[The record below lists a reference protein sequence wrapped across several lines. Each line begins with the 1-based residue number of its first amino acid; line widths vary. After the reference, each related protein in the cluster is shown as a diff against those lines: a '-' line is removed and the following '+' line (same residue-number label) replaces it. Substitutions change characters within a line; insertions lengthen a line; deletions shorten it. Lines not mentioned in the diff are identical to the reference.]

1 MLQPSIRASSRLRN
15 PCACSLESALS
26 RLRISPAY
34 QVVTTNQ
41 TTVRYATHKSEGR
54 ANGAKQGAGKR
65 LGAKK
70 TGDQYVIPGNIL
82 YRQRGTLWFPGSNVG
97 MGRDHTLYA
106 TAPGYVKYYRDPNL
120 HKTRKYIGVVLERHH
135 TLPLIKGVARKR
147 RLGMVAQRMPGAVVE
162 GEGGE
167 EAEAW
172 EGTSEDLEAAG
183 REQGAQT
190 GGEGGAKEVGMRGA
204 GEEGKKGPVLQSTWS
219 PRVANYEI
227 GKVGER
233 KAKEVA
239 PYKPGDRFLAWRK
252 RKVRIAKNIE
262 RRGLKAK
269 RKGKK

>member
-1 MLQPSIRASSRLRN
+1 MLQPSIRASTRAVIS
-15 PCACSLESALS
+15 CTCSLDSALS
-26 RLRISPAY
+26 RLRISPTY
-34 QVVTTNQ
+34 QAVTTHQ
-41 TTVRYATHKSEGR
+41 ISVRYATHKSEGR

-82 YRQRGTLWFPGSNVG
+82 YRQRGTLWFPGENVG

-106 TAPGYVKYYRDPNL
+106 TSPGYVKYYRDPTL
-120 HKTRKYIGVVLERHH
+120 HKTRKYIGVTLERHH
-135 TLPLIKGVARKR
+135 TLPLLKGVARKR

-162 GEGGE
+162 GEEGGWEETGE
-167 EAEAW
+167 E
-172 EGTSEDLEAAG
+172 LEAAG
-183 REQGAQT
+183 ERQGAQT
-190 GGEGGAKEVGMRGA
+190 GGEGGQVVAQTRVE

-219 PRVANYEI
+219 PRVANYEL
-227 GKVGER
+227 GKIADR
-233 KAKEVA
+233 KAKEVRA
-239 PYKPGDRFLAWRK
+239 YNPNDRFLAWRK